1 MFGLKRNLISSI
13 LQTSILLYCTILSTF
28 VYQTIGGYI
37 YANNNLMDKLT
48 FTKPCPEDDYRFH
61 NATGNFLCVVPTA
74 KLCFKLC
81 QKFGCTEWYYMSFI
95 PSGSNE
101 IKDYHRCRCFPEYR
115 FCFYNA
121 VPRRY
126 RNFD

>member
-1 MFGLKRNLISSI
+1 MNYNKVEALKRKTYLSI
-13 LQTSILLYCTILSTF
+13 YSRQYNCIH
-28 VYQTIGGYI
+28 YI
-37 YANNNLMDKLT
+37 YTNNNLMDKLT